1 VFLLVA
7 CAQKMADQPKYNPLD
22 PSAFFGTGASATTP
36 VPGTVARGYLQDD
49 PALFTGKTALGVDV
63 TAFPFP
69 INRADLDRGRE
80 RFDIYCAPCHGR
92 VGNGEG
98 LVVLRGFSPPPTFHS
113 DYLRQAP
120 VGHFF
125 DVITNGFGAM
135 PSYGDKI
142 PARDRWLIIAYI
154 RALQLSQYA
163 PVADVPQPIRG
174 RFAASR
180 PPAPGQVP

>member
-1 VFLLVA
+1 
-7 CAQKMADQPKYNPLD
+7 MADQPKYKPMD
-22 PSAFFGTGASATTP
+22 ASAFFGTDTSALTP

-49 PALFTGKTALGVDV
+49 TLLFTGKTALGVDATV
-63 TAFPFP
+63 FPFP
-69 INRADLDRGRE
+69 ITRSDLDLGHE
-80 RFDIYCAPCHGR
+80 RYDIFCAPCHGR
-92 VGNGEG
+92 VGNGAG

-113 DYLRQAP
+113 DRLRLAP

-135 PSYGDKI
+135 PNYGDKI

-163 PVADVPQPIRG
+163 PLADVPLPIRG
-174 RFAASR
+174 RFAASTG
-180 PPAPGQVP
+180 PIPEPTP